1 MHVRKSRWTS
11 EPAGP
16 TNMPQS
22 QGLQIVLAARPQGA
36 VKLSDFR
43 LQETSIPT
51 PGVGE
56 VLLKVLYLSL
66 DPYMRGRMDD
76 RKSYADPARVGDV
89 MPGESVCTVVTSNH
103 TNYAAG
109 DFVAA
114 YTGWQTHF
122 LSKGERLRKLDP
134 GLAPVSTALGVLG
147 MPGFT
152 AYSGLKLIGRP
163 AKGETVVV
171 AAAGGAVGSL
181 VGQLARIYGARAVGI
196 AGGPQ
201 KCAFVKEEL
210 GFDAAVDHRAPDF
223 PALLA
228 AACPAGVDVYFEN
241 VGGAIWQAI
250 LPLLNRFA
258 RVPVSGLIAHYD
270 RSTSSSSGDH
280 LPRTM
285 REIIVKRLTLQGFL
299 NFDFAEAHFGEFLRE
314 VSKWIAEGRVRYRED
329 IVEGLENAPKAFI
342 GMLNGKNF
350 GKALVH
356 IANRDE

>member
-1 MHVRKSRWTS
+1 MTQR
-11 EPAGP
+11 A
-16 TNMPQS
+16 
-22 QGLQIVLAARPQGA
+22 LQIVLAARPQGA

-43 LQETSIPT
+43 LQEASMPT
-51 PGVGE
+51 PSAGE
-56 VLLKVLYLSL
+56 ILLEVVYLSL

-89 MPGESVCTVVTSNH
+89 MPGQSVCTVVASNH
-103 TNYAAG
+103 PNYAAG
-109 DFVAA
+109 EFVVA

-134 GLAPVSTALGVLG
+134 KAAPVSTAVGVLG

-152 AYSGLKLIGRP
+152 AYSGLKLIGKP
-163 AKGETVVV
+163 AEGETVVV
-171 AAAGGAVGSL
+171 ASAAGAVGSL

-210 GFDAAVDHRAPDF
+210 GFDAAVDHHTPDF

-270 RSTSSSSGDH
+270 GNGSSSSGDH
-280 LPRTM
+280 LPSTM
-285 REIIVKRLTLQGFL
+285 RQILVKRLTVQGFI
-299 NFDFAEAHFGEFLRE
+299 NSDFAEAHFGEFLGD
-314 VSKWIAEGRVRYRED
+314 VSRWIAEGRVRYRED

-342 GMLNGKNF
+342 GMLHGKNF
-350 GKALVH
+350 GKALVQVSGFRGQSGLH
-356 IANRDE
+356 DA